1 MGGRAQGATGMR
13 DQVHDGLDWT
23 GLDGI
28 GLDGTY
34 NGKRNKST
42 RIGNW
47 VPRWDERIESMNKS
61 TWGG

>member
-13 DQVHDGLDWT
+13 DQVHDGLD
-23 GLDGI
+23 GI

-34 NGKRNKST
+34 NGKKNKST
-42 RIGNW
+42 KIGNW
-47 VPRWDERIESMNKS
+47 ASCWDERIESMNKR